1 MFNGDNCCFG
11 FLEGDRSEYIN
22 NNGIKIYHS
31 YNGLITISGIFIE
44 NKITLYL
51 YYVLQAH
58 TVGRF
63 LKTRG
68 INYYFYPC

>member
-51 YYVLQAH
+51 YYV
-58 TVGRF
+58 
-63 LKTRG
+63 
-68 INYYFYPC
+68 